1 MVRLLSL
8 FNRSSDTVSVKMYD
22 KDMGSAFNNEG
33 LYINKD
39 IDDSGDWKMRVFLT
53 CKFQGT
59 ARCVDICDD
68 DWNLLFHDDHS
79 GANYKFKISRLR
91 GVFRLV
97 IADDGITLINDED
110 EAITLYPKYVHHKFY
125 HTSIKNGK
133 WMIKRSE

>member
-53 CKFQGT
+53 C
-59 ARCVDICDD
+59 
-68 DWNLLFHDDHS
+68 
-79 GANYKFKISRLR
+79 ANYKFKISRLR
-91 GVFRLV
+91 GVIRLV